1 MSVQY
6 IAPLLEMIQDPEVQA
21 KVDDVARFFY
31 SNNSV
36 TINLAA
42 VAAAAAL
49 GLLLLG
55 ALLYF
60 LFQPSGET
68 GGTGYGDAY
77 GATGTGYGAPYST
90 HSRSGEGFEEFRSLF
105 SNLLAPKA
113 SFPEYSNGQE
123 VAPEWQT
130 AAANLAA
137 KLIE

>member
-1 MSVQY
+1 MGMSLQSIV
-6 IAPLLEMIQDPEVQA
+6 PFLEMLQDPEVQS

-55 ALLYF
+55 GLLF
-60 LFQPSGET
+60 LLFQPSGGDT
-68 GGTGYGDAY
+68 GGTGYGS
-77 GATGTGYGAPYST
+77 TGSGYGAPYSS
-90 HSRSGEGFEEFRSLF
+90 SRSGESFEEFRSLF

-113 SFPEYSNGQE
+113 TFPEYSNGQA

-130 AAANLAA
+130 AAANSAA

>member
-1 MSVQY
+1 M
-6 IAPLLEMIQDPEVQA
+6 LQDPEVQS

-55 ALLYF
+55 GLLF
-60 LFQPSGET
+60 LLFQPSGGDT
-68 GGTGYGDAY
+68 GGTGYGTGY
-77 GATGTGYGAPYST
+77 GSTGSGYGAPYSS
-90 HSRSGEGFEEFRSLF
+90 SRSGESFEEFRSLF

-113 SFPEYSNGQE
+113 TFPEYSNGQA

-130 AAANLAA
+130 AAANSAA